1 MSNMTVTRAG
11 AGAGLQEDRWGEVL
25 GLLGVGV
32 VSLATTTVLVA
43 LVLRVRYSW
52 RLEDARRL
60 EAAAAPRDRHHTLT
74 ISSKHSTLFATSAAS
89 GRCECLSVDEG
100 GSSVRTSSVTESLC
114 SSDSGDGEGGFL
126 RHASRHAPRS
136 PASRATQDTFY
147 FDDK

>member
-1 MSNMTVTRAG
+1 MSNVTVTRAGAG

-60 EAAAAPRDRHHTLT
+60 EAVAAPRTVITL
-74 ISSKHSTLFATSAAS
+74 
-89 GRCECLSVDEG
+89 
-100 GSSVRTSSVTESLC
+100 
-114 SSDSGDGEGGFL
+114 
-126 RHASRHAPRS
+126 
-136 PASRATQDTFY
+136 
-147 FDDK
+147 